1 MFKMVV
7 VCGVGC
13 TPPCKKLDIL
23 LVVAVPR
30 LPRYPVWDVAVGSRN
45 LWKER
50 HRLTDGPQST
60 EDLGVLSSSLRKNTE
75 FLLAVSNIQS
85 FLMTMR

>member
-1 MFKMVV
+1 MFQMVV
-7 VCGVGC
+7 VCGIGC
-13 TPPCKKLDIL
+13 TPLL
-23 LVVAVPR
+23 LVVAVAR
-30 LPRYPVWDVAVGSRN
+30 LPRYPLWDVAVGSRN
-45 LWKER
+45 RKER
-50 HRLTDGPQST
+50 HRLMVPSQPT